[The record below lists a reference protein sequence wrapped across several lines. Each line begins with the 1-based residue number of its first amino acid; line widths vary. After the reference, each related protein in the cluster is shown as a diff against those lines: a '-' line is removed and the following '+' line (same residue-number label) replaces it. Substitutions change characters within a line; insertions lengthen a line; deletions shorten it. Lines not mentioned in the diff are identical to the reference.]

1 MNKESKIIEMTADVS
16 WAKIALQRLADE
28 SPSLETREWAKE
40 ELKRELYNV

>member
-1 MNKESKIIEMTADVS
+1 MNKQKNFEEMTADVN